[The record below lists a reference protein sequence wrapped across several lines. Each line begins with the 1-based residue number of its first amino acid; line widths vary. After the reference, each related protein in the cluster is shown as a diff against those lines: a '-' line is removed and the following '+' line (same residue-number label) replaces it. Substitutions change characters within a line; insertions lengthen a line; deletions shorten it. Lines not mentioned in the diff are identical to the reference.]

1 MRSHHR
7 PIITGN
13 TQLRN
18 IIKLHSW
25 RVRGVNEFLDLGLG
39 VIVDYGLTNVVDDAA
54 TAVDKD
60 VLAESGGFAAD
71 NLGDVEFLE
80 EVLFVDP
87 CAGLSL
93 LFGLVYS

>member
-1 MRSHHR
+1 M
-7 PIITGN
+7 
-13 TQLRN
+13 
-18 IIKLHSW
+18 
-25 RVRGVNEFLDLGLG
+25 
-39 VIVDYGLTNVVDDAA
+39 VDDTA

-93 LFGLVYS
+93 LFGLVYH